1 MIKKLQSL
9 KARKGFTIIELIVVI
24 AIIGVLMAM
33 IFPMLNNRDAR
44 VNEANSAARDF
55 YAAVQTVMAKFSMY
69 EGPLSPQFAAN
80 LDLGDMRYYEKL
92 GGNYPFKKGT
102 TAGDAPAT
110 TSLYIEFQTKNNEI
124 LDIYTCAVVAADTSY
139 SDGIGLYNLCL
150 RADTNKNTEF
160 AQCLKSEIES
170 RINYQDGY
178 YYAKVTYKNIM
189 TSTIPA
195 KMEAET
201 VKVEYAGY
209 SRKPLPTPSGDFLA
223 FKNANMYFGKNFELR
238 NGQIFGVCAPVSSA
252 GIVLGSEGTV
262 LN

>member
-9 KARKGFTIIELIVVI
+9 RARKGFTIIELIVVI

-33 IFPMLNNRDAR
+33 ILPMLSNRNAK
-44 VNEANSAARDF
+44 VQEANSAARDF

-124 LDIYTCAVVAADTSY
+124 LDIYTCAVVSSDTSY
-139 SDGIGLYNLCL
+139 ADGIGLYNLCL
-150 RADTNKNTEF
+150 RPDTNKNTEF
-160 AQCLKSEIES
+160 AKCLKSEIES

-201 VKVEYAGY
+201 VKVDYAGY
-209 SRKPLPTPSGDFLA
+209 SRKPLPTPPADFLS
-223 FKNANMYFGKNFELR
+223 FKNANMYFGKDFELR
-238 NGQIFGVCAPVSSA
+238 NGEIFGVCAPVDA
-252 GIVLGSEGTV
+252 TGRLLGAEGTV